1 MHPRETARLYP
12 DKPAFIMAG
21 SGVTVSYGALVK
33 RANQTGRLLRGLGL
47 RRGDHVASLIENH
60 PDYYVPVWAALNTG
74 LYFTSISTLFTP
86 AEVAGILNDCGA
98 KVLFTSL
105 AMAQRMRAVLPLA
118 GGLQAVF
125 MLGGA
130 EAGATDLDAAI
141 AGLDD
146 SPLPDERQGAL
157 MVYSSGTTGSPK
169 GIKPALPD
177 LPVDVPMGLVAAQLK
192 LFEFSEATVYL
203 STAPLYHTAPLKW
216 NLTVQV
222 SGGTSIVMEKFDAEA
237 ALALIEKYRVTLA
250 QFVPTMF
257 IRMLALP
264 ETVRRKYDLSS
275 LRQVVHAAAP
285 CPPDIKRRMIE
296 WLGPIIDEYYAGS
309 ESNGLCL
316 IRCHEWLLR
325 PGSVGRSVRGPVH
338 IMAEDGETELAPG
351 EPGMIYFEG
360 GTPFQYHNDSAK
372 TQRAHNSRG
381 WSAIGDIGY
390 VDADGYVFL
399 TDRAQDMV
407 ISGGVNIYPREAEN
421 ILAAHPAVFDVAVI
435 GTPDA
440 EFGESLRAVVQPV
453 SLAADRA
460 GLEAELRA
468 FCAARLAAYK
478 CPRFYDFVDELPRLP
493 TGKLLKRAL
502 RDKYWGG
509 RAPVAA
515 IAATATKGCSH
526 E

>member
-12 DKPAFIMAG
+12 DKPACIMAG
-21 SGVTVSYGALVK
+21 SGAIVTYGALAK
-33 RANQTGRLLRGLGL
+33 RANQTGRLLRSLGL
-47 RRGDHVASLIENH
+47 RRGDHVAALMENH

-86 AEVAGILNDCGA
+86 GEIAGILNDCGA
-98 KVLFTSL
+98 KVLFTSV
-105 AMAQRMRAVLPLA
+105 AMAHTVRDVLPLV
-118 GGLQAVF
+118 GGLKAVF

-130 EAGATDLDAAI
+130 ITGATDFDAAI

-157 MVYSSGTTGSPK
+157 MVYSSGTTGTPK
-169 GIKPALPD
+169 GIKPNLPD

-192 LFEFSEATVYL
+192 LFEFGEATVYL

-264 ETVRRKYDLSS
+264 ETVRQKYDLSS

-338 IMAEDGETELAPG
+338 IMAEDGETELAP
-351 EPGMIYFEG
+351 EKPGVIYFEG
-360 GTPFQYHNDSAK
+360 GTPFEYHNDIAK
-372 TQRAHNSRG
+372 TRRAHNSRG

-390 VDADGYVFL
+390 VDAQGYVFL

-421 ILAAHPAVFDVAVI
+421 VLAAHPAVYDVAVI
-435 GTPDA
+435 GTPDE
-440 EFGESLRAVVQPV
+440 EFGEALRAVVQPV

-468 FCAARLAAYK
+468 FCAARLASYK

-502 RDKYWGG
+502 REKYWGG
-509 RAPVAA
+509 RAPVTA
-515 IAATATKGCSH
+515 IAANATKG
-526 E
+526 